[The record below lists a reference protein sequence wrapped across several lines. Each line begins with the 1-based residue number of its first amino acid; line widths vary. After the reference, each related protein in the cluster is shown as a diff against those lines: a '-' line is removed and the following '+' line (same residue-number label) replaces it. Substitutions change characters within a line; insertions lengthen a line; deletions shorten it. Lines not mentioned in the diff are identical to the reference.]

1 MPLLDDDVTLSSTTG
16 GAKSI
21 AHAGQAS
28 QPAQAQT
35 QSQSSLARVALGK
48 GTTPAVA
55 SARLSAKTLKEFTS
69 VKSLIE
75 KAVDEATKLLSKMSD
90 YYDSEAAKKDDLSY
104 KEIQK
109 RYDIVVEIRD
119 GDATHSSAGDAEL
132 LEAVEADEY
141 LRELSFVQLNVMNVR
156 SLTYLRS
163 VMAPCQPT
171 NEGALAVFERQ
182 IEVLR
187 FMRLCAESLF
197 PGQDSI
203 LYIFRV

>member
-1 MPLLDDDVTLSSTTG
+1 MFVIVIYSKFHDKPDKPECYFCVQAKSAMPLLDDDVTLSSTTG

-75 KAVDEATKLLSKMSD
+75 KAVDEATKLLSKM
-90 YYDSEAAKKDDLSY
+90 
-104 KEIQK
+104 
-109 RYDIVVEIRD
+109 
-119 GDATHSSAGDAEL
+119 
-132 LEAVEADEY
+132 
-141 LRELSFVQLNVMNVR
+141 
-156 SLTYLRS
+156 
-163 VMAPCQPT
+163 
-171 NEGALAVFERQ
+171 
-182 IEVLR
+182 
-187 FMRLCAESLF
+187 
-197 PGQDSI
+197 
-203 LYIFRV
+203 